1 MSLSNVL
8 KYIRNISLKCKI
20 VLERKW
26 LINLNRHDS
35 FCLNYVFETSAF
47 KKEKNNFPSS
57 QMSHVT
63 KCHLIF
69 LCYWKLDT
77 FLYFSSFTH
86 SYIEE
91 NEAGNRYFEN
101 SVKGKSTYSN

>member
-1 MSLSNVL
+1 M
-8 KYIRNISLKCKI
+8 KMIDK
-20 VLERKW
+20 
-26 LINLNRHDS
+26 LNQHYS
-35 FCLNYVFETSAF
+35 FCLNYVFETFAF
-47 KKEKNNFPSS
+47 KIENNFPSS